1 MRKKLDEHLFMKK
14 FKASLNNLSNDDDNF
29 CKKVCSK
36 ESLSALKKN
45 IYVKEMDKRNY
56 LTNKHKFDDKL
67 CLTVL
72 SLMYPTILFY
82 YYFPLDFNLFIY
94 KLYYEKKQ
102 TVVIR
107 THIYENSINA
117 TNIFLI
123 KNQTKHR
130 KLGLFNA

>member
-1 MRKKLDEHLFMKK
+1 MCSIKDALSTVKK
-14 FKASLNNLSNDDDNF
+14 S
-29 CKKVCSK
+29 
-36 ESLSALKKN
+36 
-45 IYVKEMDKRNY
+45 IYVKGMEEWRY
-56 LTNKHKFDDKL
+56 LTSVHKFDDKL
-67 CLTVL
+67 CLTLL

-82 YYFPLDFNLFIY
+82 CYSPLDFNLFIY

-123 KNQTKHR
+123 KNQAKHR